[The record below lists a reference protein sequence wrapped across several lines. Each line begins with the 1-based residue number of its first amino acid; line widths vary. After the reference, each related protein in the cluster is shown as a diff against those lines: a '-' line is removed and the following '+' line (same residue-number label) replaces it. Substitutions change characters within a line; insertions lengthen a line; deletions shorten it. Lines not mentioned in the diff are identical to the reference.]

1 MKYEQIYNSS
11 SSPAVCLTLDIL
23 VVRLAV
29 ENTQNSEEQ
38 VDDVQ
43 VQADGGGNLL
53 LNVVV
58 AHNHL
63 RIDEDVAAED
73 EGCESAV
80 DELAG
85 GAVGEEHGHEA
96 EDDEAPEGS
105 EEVGHP

>member
-1 MKYEQIYNSS
+1 M
-11 SSPAVCLTLDIL
+11 
-23 VVRLAV
+23 
-29 ENTQNSEEQ
+29 
-38 VDDVQ
+38 
-43 VQADGGGNLL
+43 
-53 LNVVV
+53 VV

-85 GAVGEEHGHEA
+85 GAVREEHGHEA